1 MPQTATE
8 TQTGSESESGTESR
22 VPARMLMMVFWPGRD
37 KNTAERSWDT
47 LRSPSR
53 TGVKQLSLRSRITAV
68 GLSFLHLVSAVRSDT
83 FCVIFMDGNER
94 WIHTVPR
101 LRCAQ
106 NICTYEECS
115 PHTNCRRQGL
125 PPSPTSSRLA
135 ISQSLE
141 TLLHKLT
148 HTYGRRCVLMP
159 FNPFCAG
166 DALSWPEDACW
177 GGVDYN

>member
-22 VPARMLMMVFWPGRD
+22 VPGRMLMMVFWPGRD

-83 FCVIFMDGNER
+83 FCGIFMDGNER
-94 WIHTVPR
+94 WIHTVPG

-115 PHTNCRRQGL
+115 PPHQL
-125 PPSPTSSRLA
+125 PPAGAASKSHL
-135 ISQSLE
+135 ISAGNQPKSLE
-141 TLLHKLT
+141 TLLHKLSSYT
-148 HTYGRRCVLMP
+148 HMAV
-159 FNPFCAG
+159 A
-166 DALSWPEDACW
+166 AS
-177 GGVDYN
+177 